1 MTRLLTVQ
9 LHAENIGK
17 FDPLPSI
24 HLCNESA
31 KRARHPAFMDK
42 QDRSFVLLEA
52 VVEELDAKEAPTE
65 AVEQQDCIR
74 FQM

>member
-1 MTRLLTVQ
+1 
-9 LHAENIGK
+9 
-17 FDPLPSI
+17 
-24 HLCNESA
+24 
-31 KRARHPAFMDK
+31 MDK

-52 VVEELDAKEAPTE
+52 VAEELDAKEDPTE